1 MVLDEVRD
9 VQTTRFRVENGKTR
23 RHLLG
28 TLPKVFREAFAKAPG
43 QALRSIGHADA
54 APCMALKAGQ
64 TLASPAQIKAQRSK
78 LEEVMTGIQGM
89 DCALASQEN

>member
-1 MVLDEVRD
+1 MTQDGPPGLPPRIAKLLLDKLETD
-9 VQTTRFRVENGKTR
+9 DA
-23 RHLLG
+23 
-28 TLPKVFREAFAKAPG
+28 FREAFAKSPG

-64 TLASPAQIKAQRSK
+64 TLASPAQIKAQRGK
-78 LEEVMTGIQGM
+78 LEEVMVGIQGM

>member
-1 MVLDEVRD
+1 MSDE
-9 VQTTRFRVENGKTR
+9 
-23 RHLLG
+23 
-28 TLPKVFREAFAKAPG
+28 KAPPPG
-43 QALRSIGHADA
+43 LHPRVAKLLLDKLESDDAFRDAFVNSPGEALRSIGHADA

>member
-1 MVLDEVRD
+1 MTQDGPPGLPPRIAKLLLDKLETD
-9 VQTTRFRVENGKTR
+9 DA
-23 RHLLG
+23 
-28 TLPKVFREAFAKAPG
+28 FREAFAKAPG

-64 TLASPAQIKAQRSK
+64 TLASPAQIKAQRGK
-78 LEEVMTGIQGM
+78 LEEVMVGIQGM

>member
-1 MVLDEVRD
+1 MTQDGPPGLPPRIAKLLLDKLETD
-9 VQTTRFRVENGKTR
+9 DA
-23 RHLLG
+23 
-28 TLPKVFREAFAKAPG
+28 FREAFAKAPG

-89 DCALASQEN
+89 DCALASQDN

>member
-1 MVLDEVRD
+1 MAQDGPPGLPPRIAKQLLDKLETD
-9 VQTTRFRVENGKTR
+9 DA
-23 RHLLG
+23 
-28 TLPKVFREAFAKAPG
+28 FREAFSKAPA
-43 QALRSIGHADA
+43 QALRSIGHTEA
-54 APCMALKAGQ
+54 APCLALKAGQ

>member
-1 MVLDEVRD
+1 MTQDGPPGLPPRIAKLLLDKLETD
-9 VQTTRFRVENGKTR
+9 DA
-23 RHLLG
+23 
-28 TLPKVFREAFAKAPG
+28 FREAFSKSPG

-78 LEEVMTGIQGM
+78 LEEVMVGIQGM

>member
-1 MVLDEVRD
+1 MTQDGPPGLPPRIAKLLLDKLETD
-9 VQTTRFRVENGKTR
+9 DA
-23 RHLLG
+23 
-28 TLPKVFREAFAKAPG
+28 FREAFAKAPG

-78 LEEVMTGIQGM
+78 LEEVMVGIQGM

>member
-1 MVLDEVRD
+1 MSDE
-9 VQTTRFRVENGKTR
+9 
-23 RHLLG
+23 
-28 TLPKVFREAFAKAPG
+28 KAPPPG
-43 QALRSIGHADA
+43 LHPRVAKLLLDKLESDDAFRDAFVNSPEEALRSIGHADA